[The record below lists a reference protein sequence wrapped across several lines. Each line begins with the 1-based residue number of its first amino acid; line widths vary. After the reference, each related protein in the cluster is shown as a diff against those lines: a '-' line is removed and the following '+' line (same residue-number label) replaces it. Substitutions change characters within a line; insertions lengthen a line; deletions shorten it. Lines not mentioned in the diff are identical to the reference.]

1 MEIKNKMIVHIE
13 KAVKEDA
20 QQIIDYLNIIGG
32 ESDNLLFGANEFVM
46 SLEAEENYIESVNQ
60 SETSALFV
68 GKIEEEIV
76 CVGSIMASTKNR
88 IAHHSELAI
97 SVKQKYWSMGAGT
110 QLMQTMIEY
119 AKNNEITEIIHLGV
133 KSDNEMAIQL
143 YKKMGFEEY
152 GRFERFFKI
161 DGAYYDEV
169 LMNLNLRE
177 K

>member
-1 MEIKNKMIVHIE
+1 MELKNKMILQIE

-60 SETSALFV
+60 SDASALFV
-68 GKIEEEIV
+68 GKIEDEII
-76 CVGSIMASTKNR
+76 CVGSVMASTRNR

-97 SVKQKYWSMGAGT
+97 SVKKKYWGMGVAT
-110 QLMQTMIEY
+110 HLMQTMIDY
-119 AKNNEITEIIHLGV
+119 AKNSEITEIIHLGV
-133 KSDNEMAIQL
+133 RSDNEMAINL

-152 GRFERFFKI
+152 GRFEKFFKI
-161 DGAYYDEV
+161 NGAYYDEV

>member
-1 MEIKNKMIVHIE
+1 MELKNKMILQIE

-20 QQIIDYLNIIGG
+20 KQIIDYLNIVGG

-60 SETSALFV
+60 SEASALFI
-68 GKIEEEIV
+68 GKIEEEII
-76 CVGSIMASTKNR
+76 CVGSIMASNRNR

-97 SVKQKYWSMGAGT
+97 SVKKKYWGMGVGT
-110 QLMQTMIEY
+110 HLMQTMIDY
-119 AKNNEITEIIHLGV
+119 AKNSKITEILHLGV
-133 KSDNEMAIQL
+133 RSDNELAIQL

-152 GRFERFFKI
+152 GRFDKFFKI

-169 LMNLNLRE
+169 LMKVNLRE

>member
-1 MEIKNKMIVHIE
+1 MGIKNKMIIK

-32 ESDNLLFGANEFVM
+32 ESDNLLFGANEFLM
-46 SLEAEENYIESVNQ
+46 TLEAEEKYIESVNQ

-68 GKIEEEIV
+68 GKVEDEII
-76 CVGSIMASTKNR
+76 CVGSIMASTRNR
-88 IAHHSELAI
+88 IAHHCELAI
-97 SVKQKYWSMGAGT
+97 SVKQKYWGMGVGT

-143 YKKMGFEEY
+143 YKKMGFKEY

-161 DGAYYDEV
+161 NGAYYDEV
-169 LMNLNLRE
+169 LMNLNLRG

>member
-1 MEIKNKMIVHIE
+1 MEIKNKMILQIE

-46 SLEAEENYIESVNQ
+46 SLESEENYIESVNQ
-60 SETSALFV
+60 SEASALFV
-68 GKIEEEIV
+68 GKIDEEIV
-76 CVGSIMASTKNR
+76 CVGSIMASTRNR

-97 SVKQKYWSMGAGT
+97 SVKKKYWGMGVGT
-110 QLMQTMIEY
+110 HLMQTMIDH
-119 AKNNEITEIIHLGV
+119 AKNSKITENIHLGV

-143 YKKMGFEEY
+143 YKKMGFEEC
-152 GRFERFFKI
+152 GKFKRFFKI
-161 DGAYYDEV
+161 NGTYYDEV